1 MQRVEL
7 YNLLSST
14 AEPLYGAREAEQIA
28 RMILSEVAGVSTTHL
43 ILEPTVECAIDN
55 LDVIVEQLAAGCPV
69 QYIIGEA
76 DFCGFRFSVAE
87 GVLIP
92 RPETEELVF
101 RIVEECDPSPKILDV
116 GCGSGAISISLAKLI
131 DSSQVWGVDISS
143 EALAIARA
151 NNLRLEAGVHLLHAD
166 ALNGVEEYVECQQF
180 DIVVSN
186 PPYIPYSEIDEMRDN
201 VTQFEPHIALFVEDD
216 NPLIFYRAIA
226 RSALKLLRS
235 VGVLYFEVHESLWQD
250 VADMLKEMGYIGVTM
265 CRDINDKPRIVCAEK
280 E

>member
-43 ILEPTVECAIDN
+43 ILEPNKECKIEN
-55 LDVIVEQLAAGCPV
+55 LDTIISELTAGRPV

-76 DFCGFRFSVAE
+76 DFCSYRFVVRE

-101 RIVEECDPSPKILDV
+101 RIIEECEASPRILDV
-116 GCGSGAISISLAKLI
+116 GCGSGAIAISLAKSI
-131 DSSQVWGVDISS
+131 PNSQVWAVDISK
-143 EALAIARA
+143 EALAVSRE
-151 NNLRLEAGVHLLHAD
+151 NNARLEAGVNIIEAD
-166 ALNGVEEYVECQQF
+166 ALNGVENTLDGKF
-180 DIVVSN
+180 DIIVSN
-186 PPYIPYSEIDEMRDN
+186 PPYIPYSEQEDMRDN
-201 VTQFEPHIALFVEDD
+201 VLNYEPHLALFVEDD

-226 RSALKLLRS
+226 TSAQMLLHS
-235 VGVLYFEVHESLWQD
+235 GALLYFEIHEDLWSD
-250 VADMLKEMGYIGVTM
+250 VVDMLREMGYIGVTM
-265 CRDINDKPRIVCAEK
+265 IRDINEKPRIVCAEK